1 MFKNGIDTEII
12 APDLRLGDSYEEEE
26 KENPNF
32 NLITQIYVIYTFVS
46 KLSLNFYRFSSPKII
61 L

>member
-46 KLSLNFYRFSSPKII
+46 KLSLNFYRFH
-61 L
+61 